1 MDKIIYKF
9 KRYKNAVWSRVRY
22 FVAIN
27 KLQIKN
33 SGVNSDGVPFV
44 EIENGLIRIQVNGA
58 ELETLKG
65 MRRTLKKSPKLSV
78 ALIYEKEKKQKNETV
93 SLFLKD
99 LDYKMI
105 KTGGSIFA
113 YK

>member
-9 KRYKNAVWSRVRY
+9 KRYKNAVWSRVKY

-44 EIENGLIRIQVNGA
+44 EIENGLIFYGFLSTPIDKVIYTFFIKKR
-58 ELETLKG
+58 LK
-65 MRRTLKKSPKLSV
+65 T
-78 ALIYEKEKKQKNETV
+78 N
-93 SLFLKD
+93 
-99 LDYKMI
+99 
-105 KTGGSIFA
+105 
-113 YK
+113 